1 MKFEKREILLIEGI
15 LCIMIGLLALPGMN
29 LIYAVIIAILLY
41 FAMKVFVGRRKKQ
54 IQREVGEGI
63 CAICGTQII
72 ENKCPKC
79 DSEKQEKT

>member
-1 MKFEKREILLIEGI
+1 MVGMIAIL
-15 LCIMIGLLALPGMN
+15 AP
-29 LIYAVIIAILLY
+29 IYALIIAILIY

-54 IQREVGEGI
+54 IQNEMGEGI
-63 CAICGTQII
+63 CAICGAKII

>member
-1 MKFEKREILLIEGI
+1 LKFEKREILLIVGI
-15 LCIMIGLLALPGMN
+15 IFLMIGMMAILAP
-29 LIYAVIIAILLY
+29 IYALIIAFLIY

-54 IQREVGEGI
+54 IQKDMGEGI
-63 CAICGTQII
+63 CAICGAKII